1 METTVLDSQD
11 PSKRKWTP
19 AEDIKL
25 VEALVEYHH
34 EREGSPENKF
44 KPGYLKILE
53 GKISTKLPNAGLRA
67 KPHIESRLR
76 TLKREF
82 QVIHEMLTGPNT
94 SGFGWDT
101 VRKCVTAENDVWDA
115 YVQSHKG
122 AIACRNKSFPHYEDL
137 CIVYA
142 KDHATGK
149 DAQAPAD
156 VVEELEAEKND
167 DKLDDIPEDVDCT
180 QIPTPGSNGEEQN
193 ARKKKRKIQS
203 GEDNMVEA
211 MKEVTIIL
219 AAQLKDASDNLSKAV
234 IGVVAVESRS
244 KINDELLKLPGL
256 TTKERHKATKLIA
269 CQHELIDVFLSML
282 DAEKEEWVKGLIN
295 GDF

>member
-1 METTVLDSQD
+1 METTVLDSQN
-11 PSKRKWTP
+11 PSKRKWAP

-34 EREGSPENKF
+34 EKEGSLENKF
-44 KPGYLKILE
+44 KLRYLKILE
-53 GKISTKLPNAGLRA
+53 GKISTKLPNASLRV

-82 QVIHEMLTGPNT
+82 QVIHEMLIGPNT

-101 VRKCVTAENDVWDA
+101 IRKCITTENDVWDV

-122 AIACRNKSFPHYEDL
+122 AAACRNKSFPHYEDL

-156 VVEELEAEKND
+156 VVEELEVEKND
-167 DKLDDIPEDVDCT
+167 DKLDDILEDVDCT
-180 QIPTPGSNGEEQN
+180 QIPTPGSNGEE
-193 ARKKKRKIQS
+193 
-203 GEDNMVEA
+203 
-211 MKEVTIIL
+211 
-219 AAQLKDASDNLSKAV
+219 
-234 IGVVAVESRS
+234 
-244 KINDELLKLPGL
+244 
-256 TTKERHKATKLIA
+256 
-269 CQHELIDVFLSML
+269 
-282 DAEKEEWVKGLIN
+282 
-295 GDF
+295 

>member
-1 METTVLDSQD
+1 M
-11 PSKRKWTP
+11 
-19 AEDIKL
+19 
-25 VEALVEYHH
+25 
-34 EREGSPENKF
+34 
-44 KPGYLKILE
+44 
-53 GKISTKLPNAGLRA
+53 
-67 KPHIESRLR
+67 
-76 TLKREF
+76 
-82 QVIHEMLTGPNT
+82 
-94 SGFGWDT
+94 
-101 VRKCVTAENDVWDA
+101 
-115 YVQSHKG
+115 
-122 AIACRNKSFPHYEDL
+122 
-137 CIVYA
+137 YA

-234 IGVVAVESRS
+234 IGVVAAESRS
-244 KINDELLKLPGL
+244 KINDELLKLSGL

-282 DAEKEEWVKGLIN
+282 DVEKEEWVNGLIN

>member
-1 METTVLDSQD
+1 MEMTVLDSQD

-25 VEALVEYHH
+25 VEALVVYHH

-82 QVIHEMLTGPNT
+82 QVIHEMLIGPNT

-101 VRKCVTAENDVWDA
+101 MRKCVTAENDVWDA

-142 KDHATGK
+142 KDHAIGK
-149 DAQAPAD
+149 DAQAPVD
-156 VVEELEAEKND
+156 VVEELEVEKND
-167 DKLDDIPEDVDCT
+167 DKLDDVPEDMDCT
-180 QIPTPGSNGEEQN
+180 QIPTRSNNGEEQN

-203 GEDNMVEA
+203 GEHIMVEV

-219 AAQLKDASDNLSKAV
+219 AA
-234 IGVVAVESRS
+234 
-244 KINDELLKLPGL
+244 
-256 TTKERHKATKLIA
+256 
-269 CQHELIDVFLSML
+269 
-282 DAEKEEWVKGLIN
+282 
-295 GDF
+295 